1 MRARQHHRPA
11 TSLLILAALVL
22 LAGLAGPVRAQ
33 GGPGGQQPEQVLEFL
48 EATDAYLERVSG
60 LVLDADSDQ
69 ARRLLDDADAKQGQA
84 RQLYGN
90 GRYAFALRLSRS
102 ARQIA
107 AQAERMARG
116 SQGFGERARQSLDRL
131 FDLHEQ
137 VRDRASETGN
147 AQAMSLVRQAEGLYL
162 RAREQY
168 EQTRYEQAAR
178 LLDQAEHSL
187 RQAARLVLEAGD
199 VDRLREEQTRIAD
212 LLATA
217 RDRVDAGADPA
228 LARVLDGAEH
238 TLDDARL
245 ALSSDQP
252 LRALRLTRRARAEV
266 LSVLRQ
272 AGGGV
277 DAEAVQREIDRFDA
291 RQAELAAA
299 AAAPE
304 ARRLL
309 EQARTQRDRAAE
321 ALDRGEEELALRTIR
336 SALNVQ
342 RQAGE
347 RLQ

>member
-1 MRARQHHRPA
+1 MRTRKHRHPA
-11 TSLLILAALVL
+11 TSLLILAALAL
-22 LAGLAGPVRAQ
+22 LAGLAAPVRAQ
-33 GGPGGQQPEQVLEFL
+33 GPGGQQPDDVLEFL
-48 EATDAYLERVSG
+48 EATDAYLERVSI
-60 LVLDADSDQ
+60 LVREAESDQ
-69 ARRLLDDADAKQGQA
+69 ARRLLEDANAKQGQA

-90 GRYAFALRLSRS
+90 GRYAFALRLSRT

-137 VRDRASETGN
+137 VRERAADMGN
-147 AQAMSLVRQAEGLYL
+147 AQAMALVRQAEGLYL
-162 RAREQY
+162 RARELY

-199 VDRLREEQTRIAD
+199 TDRLLEEQARIAD
-212 LLATA
+212 LIATA

-228 LARVLDGAEH
+228 LARILDGAEQ
-238 TLDDARL
+238 TLDDARHAL
-245 ALSSDQP
+245 ASDQP
-252 LRALRLTRRARAEV
+252 LRALRLTRRARAET
-266 LSVLRQ
+266 LRVLRQ

-277 DAEAVQREIDRFDA
+277 DAEAVRREIDRFDA
-291 RQAELAAA
+291 RQIELATAA
-299 AAAPE
+299 DAPE

-309 EQARTQRDRAAE
+309 EQARAQRDRAVE